1 MLTRR
6 TWLKMNAALFA
17 LPVASRVT
25 AGMADPQSHRVA
37 GTVFFDDRVRDCTV
51 FADYA
56 SKAGAATRSVGDEFT
71 ARAYEALKYALARE
85 SGIIAG
91 LTPEPMAFLFE
102 VMARDVGRHQAF
114 RGDHYYSGGKLLRH
128 RFKVPLYLVNEDEPL
143 PGVDSNWTGDLV
155 DALSR
160 FDPAAITPAT
170 STTWL
175 SGDQV
180 PQHDFKLVSWVIAP
194 LPGGMTSLPNSML
207 SYGATNI

>member
-6 TWLKMNAALFA
+6 TWLKMNAALLA

-25 AGMADPQSHRVA
+25 AGMADPQVPRLA
-37 GTVFFDDRVRDCTV
+37 GTVFFDDRVRDCAV

-56 SKAGAATRSVGDEFT
+56 GKTGAAIRSVGDDFT
-71 ARAYEALKYALARE
+71 APEYEALKTALARK

-114 RGDHYYSGGKLLRH
+114 RGEHYYFGGNLLGH
-128 RFKVPLYLVNEDEPL
+128 RFRAPLYLVNENDPL
-143 PGVDSNWTGDLV
+143 PGVDGRWTGELV
-155 DALSR
+155 DILSR
-160 FDPAAITPAT
+160 FDTVAISPAT
-170 STTWL
+170 STACST
-175 SGDQV
+175 GDHV

-194 LPGGMTSLPNSML
+194 LPGE
-207 SYGATNI
+207 